1 MITNAMENVDDPSDP
16 RVLVLNLQLV
26 ERQFGLRQGAL
37 PVIVN
42 SLKPGT
48 GGLGKLIT
56 IGTPFLDTRSN
67 LRRKNRTRRWL
78 LAGPVLVV
86 WLLVAYLN
94 FAFLQRNWQG
104 FYTDKG
110 EISWNKIIVAA
121 LAFSTVALLLI
132 WSAFQSFQGWHK
144 WRRMDLPWQSLGTF
158 DLWPRAL
165 LVLSSR
171 VDEACQILYHLVRA
185 ENPLAPRVGLLAHLR
200 AFRSHYLLQQ
210 ASIRRLRGVQRFRDA
225 NVHIKAGVIFCFFFL
240 WSLVVLS
247 RSGSGEFQSDTVKL
261 AYFFLPVVLLVA
273 LAQGEQFASALL
285 SPLMALRHQIGV
297 YLLLPNEVT
306 TYIVRKRAW
315 AVFQR
320 TGLGLD
326 SYPAGLPPV
335 SREPG
340 FLPRALFQYEE
351 LPGTIEERALRKRDS
366 GLGQHVGTIAW
377 LLAKDDV
384 TAGDISALLQSLEE
398 DISLVHAAYYSEPEC
413 TDRMAR
419 WIADKG

>member
-1 MITNAMENVDDPSDP
+1 MTVGAVISSLTVTAATPCSKP
-16 RVLVLNLQLV
+16 CPLSSI
-26 ERQFGLRQGAL
+26 RQ
-37 PVIVN
+37 
-42 SLKPGT
+42 KPGT
-48 GGLGKLIT
+48 GSLGKLIT

-67 LRRKNRTRRWL
+67 LRRKDRTGRWL
-78 LAGPVLVV
+78 LAGPVLVI

-94 FAFLQRNWQG
+94 FAFLQRNWQNVYAEG
-104 FYTDKG
+104 G
-110 EISWNKIIVAA
+110 EIRWDNLIIAV

-132 WSAFQSFQGWHK
+132 WSAFQSARGWRK
-144 WRRMDLPWQSLGTF
+144 WRQISLPWQSLGTL
-158 DLWPRAL
+158 DLWPRSL

-171 VDEACQILYHLVRA
+171 LDEACQILYHLVRA

-200 AFRSHYLLQQ
+200 AFRRHYLLQQ
-210 ASIRRLRGVQRFRDA
+210 SSIRRLRGVQRFRDA

-247 RSGSGEFQSDTVKL
+247 CSGSDEFQSDAVKL

-297 YLLLPNEVT
+297 YFLLPNEVT

-326 SYPAGLPPV
+326 AYPAGLPPV
-335 SREPG
+335 TREPG
-340 FLPRALFQYEE
+340 FLRSDNFRYEE
-351 LPGTIEERALRKRDS
+351 LPSAIEERALRKRDT
-366 GLGQHVGTIAW
+366 GLSQHVGTIAW
-377 LLAKDDV
+377 LLSKDDV
-384 TAGDISALLQSLEE
+384 TAGDISGLMQSLEQ